1 MLRDAVS
8 AQFVKL
14 EGRFVE
20 APLSVVHVRR
30 GEDHDHEVSGSWRF
44 PKELRDPHSLPDMNF
59 PVTLTLG
66 LALAGGG
73 FGDLTQ

>member
-30 GEDHDHEVSGSWRF
+30 GEDYDHEVAGGRRSAKKLRGS
-44 PKELRDPHSLPDMNF
+44 HGCPDTNL

-73 FGDLTQ
+73 FAELTR